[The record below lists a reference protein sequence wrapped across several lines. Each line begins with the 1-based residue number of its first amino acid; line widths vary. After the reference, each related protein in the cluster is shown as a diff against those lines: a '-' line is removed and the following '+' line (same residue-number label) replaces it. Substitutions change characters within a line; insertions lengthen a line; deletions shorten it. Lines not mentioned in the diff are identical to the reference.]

1 MPQAGHVRHER
12 HLAHMTVAE
21 IERADIAEIVQP
33 ARSLLIDARLEAR
46 VGIRDEIVRVG
57 GDEEHI
63 DAKRPHERHIRERL
77 LQRAHFLVGETAA
90 GHIDA
95 AHARQRGERF
105 GDLRAGV
112 LDLYV
117 AQIDL
122 LVVPA
127 DADAV
132 KLCRRG
138 GRGRARRRRGR
149 RRGGRRLIYYDGGG
163 GRFVHA
169 ARAKNTK
176 RGGGKKQYKA
186 SFHSLTR

>member
-33 ARSLLIDARLEAR
+33 ARPLLIDARLEAR
-46 VGIRDEIVRVG
+46 VGIRNEIVRVG
-57 GDEEHI
+57 GDEKHI
-63 DAKRPHERHIRERL
+63 DAKRPHERYIRERL
-77 LQRAHFLVGETAA
+77 LQCAHFFVGETAA

-112 LDLYV
+112 IDPDV

-132 KLCRRG
+132 KLRRRG
-138 GRGRARRRRGR
+138 GRGRARR

-163 GRFVHA
+163 GRFVRA

-176 RGGGKKQYKA
+176 RGRGKE
-186 SFHSLTR
+186 